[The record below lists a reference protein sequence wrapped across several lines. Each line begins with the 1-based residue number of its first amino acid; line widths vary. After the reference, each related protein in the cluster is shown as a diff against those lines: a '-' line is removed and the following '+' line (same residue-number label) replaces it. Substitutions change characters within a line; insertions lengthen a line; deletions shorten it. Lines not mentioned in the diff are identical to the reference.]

1 MTGSAVASWG
11 PWCSKCPHVTA
22 TSGGPSHGENRQR
35 RGGQAQFS
43 DVVGAVRHGGQ
54 RFVIERGGTPVAAIV
69 PVDDLVA
76 LESKASRGVL
86 GLVGA
91 FRDAKDLPR
100 ILDGVVR
107 TRSR

>member
-1 MTGSAVASWG
+1 MAKTVSVAEA
-11 PWCSKCPHVTA
+11 K
-22 TSGGPSHGENRQR
+22 R
-35 RGGQAQFS
+35 RFS
-43 DVVGAVRHGGQ
+43 DVVGAVRPGGQ
-54 RFVIERGGTPVAAIV
+54 RFVIERRGTPVAAIV